1 MKEKGILGLRFEKMK
16 AVMLLQALVLFVLGV
31 SSNAQSTTI
40 QFSIDTGPGLIYF
53 LMILFFILNV
63 VTPIMQWLYVFYL
76 SKAADYAGKEMQKIS
91 KKMSDRMSDA
101 GRKVSQRI
109 RP

>member
-1 MKEKGILGLRFEKMK
+1 MNKQNLTQVF
-16 AVMLLQALVLFVLGV
+16 LQLALIV
-31 SSNAQSTTI
+31 SINAQAAI

-53 LMILFFILNV
+53 LLILFFILNV
-63 VTPIMQWLYVFYL
+63 VSPVMQWLYTFYL
-76 SKAADYAGKEMQKIS
+76 SKAADYAEKEMKKFS

-109 RP
+109 RQ